1 MSKVSSD
8 NDEDNVAATP
18 GGTAGADDNDDDTLP
33 QHITHMPSRSMS
45 SFRARLRAARDP
57 TKDPGGGARGNAAV
71 SLFRWETRGHFWSA
85 VEKAGDPTADPNAA
99 AVGWRGWLNT
109 IYRTVAVGLKVSCGG
124 PRATGSGSTTGAGCY
139 DTLHATGPRPS
150 YKFDYCFV
158 VSFGRLAPGTAW
170 LLHSVPVI

>member
-1 MSKVSSD
+1 MSKASSD
-8 NDEDNVAATP
+8 SDEDNVAATP

-57 TKDPGGGARGNAAV
+57 TKDPGGGTRGNAAV

-99 AVGWRGWLNT
+99 AVGWRGWINT
-109 IYRTVAVGLKVSCGG
+109 IYRTTAVGVKVSGGG
-124 PRATGSGSTTGAGCY
+124 PRATGQGVRRAVSTE
-139 DTLHATGPRPS
+139 LRHAACNKSCTWPIAAVPN
-150 YKFDYCFV
+150 FYCCV
-158 VSFGRLAPGTAW
+158 VSC
-170 LLHSVPVI
+170 